1 MRKLQH
7 IILIATLPI
16 LLASCTGKGTTA
28 QREPQPNDTLYT
40 AEAAMKVFAYKP
52 ERALTL
58 IDSAL
63 IVGNIEEDE
72 ARLLR
77 AKIYSQSL
85 VDKQQ
90 DTAQQIL
97 LELLESEYTEDL
109 ANREIVLDLLYN
121 IALNRQQGERQLH
134 WATLKAECC
143 REQGRETEALR
154 TEAEMGYIL
163 AKLGEE
169 EKGLAKLNGVI
180 ATLDGQRHTDEMDA
194 CVIALKRKITVLRQL
209 QRDEEIIP
217 LAQHIIEIVEDYRQH
232 YTEYTDNAYRLPH
245 DKEQTERYCNY
256 YAAQAQGFL
265 ARAYANLGDM
275 ETARHYVDL
284 FEQSDYGKTM
294 SGRSMIARSWCL
306 LGDYDKMLATYDE
319 VKAKMGSDTINSEY
333 AEMLF
338 GYARAAEAA
347 GDLNASIAYWQ
358 RYSDMNNLLNKQLLE
373 SRAHEYATRYQLQ
386 EERMNTE
393 REQAKAKN
401 NRNLA
406 IAGFILAFVAAGFIV
421 WLLIQHR
428 AINRKNRVLVEQI
441 AEAMKYKKMNE
452 ELSAKSE
459 ELKEKSEAL
468 EAKDEVAL
476 SDDELLFRLLSEVIR
491 RERLFTDPGFG
502 RQTLIDRF
510 HLTERRIA
518 AIFAHAGSL
527 PDFIRELRL
536 DYACHLLAEQPEMSI
551 HDIAIA
557 SGFSSLP
564 VFSRDFKRQL
574 EVSPTFYREQ
584 MTAKICKKA

>member
-7 IILIATLPI
+7 FILITALP
-16 LLASCTGKGTTA
+16 LLMAACTGNGTTH
-28 QREPQPNDTLYT
+28 REPQPSDTLYT
-40 AEAAMKVFAYKP
+40 CEAAMKVFAFDP
-52 ERALTL
+52 ERALVI
-58 IDSAL
+58 IDSGL
-63 IVGNIEEDE
+63 LVGNIEEDE

-77 AKIYSQSL
+77 AKVYSQSL

-97 LELLESEYTEDL
+97 MELLESDYTKDL
-109 ANREIVLDLLYN
+109 GNREIVLDLLYN
-121 IALNRQQGERQLH
+121 IAHNRSQGERQLH

-143 REQGRETEALR
+143 REHGRETEALR
-154 TEAEMGYIL
+154 TEAEMGYLL
-163 AKLGEE
+163 ANLGEE

-194 CVIALKRKITVLRQL
+194 CVIALKRKIVILRQQ
-209 QRDEEIIP
+209 QRDEEVIP

-265 ARAYANLGDM
+265 ARAYANLGKT

-284 FEQSDYGKTM
+284 FVQSDYGKTL
-294 SGRSMIARSWCL
+294 SGRSMIARTWCL

-319 VKAKMGSDTINSEY
+319 VKAKMGSDTLNSEY
-333 AEMLF
+333 AEMLL
-338 GYARAAEAA
+338 GYAKAAQAA
-347 GDLNASIAYWQ
+347 GDLNASITYWQ
-358 RYSDMNNLLNKQLLE
+358 RHSEMTQLLNKQLLE
-373 SRAHEYATRYQLQ
+373 SRAYEYATRYQLQ

-393 REQAKAKN
+393 REQAKAQN

-406 IAGFILAFVAAGFIV
+406 LAGFVLALVASGFLV

-441 AEAMKYKKMNE
+441 AEAVKYKK
-452 ELSAKSE
+452 KSE
-459 ELKEKSEAL
+459 ELGVKNRELEGSDEQLFKQLSEA
-468 EAKDEVAL
+468 
-476 SDDELLFRLLSEVIR
+476 IR
-491 RERLFTDPGFG
+491 RERLFTNPNFG
-502 RQTLIDRF
+502 RQMLIDRF
-510 HLTERRIA
+510 HVTERRIGA
-518 AIFAHAGSL
+518 AFAHAGSL

-536 DYACHLLAEQPEMSI
+536 EYACQLLAEHPEMSI
-551 HDIAIA
+551 SDVATA
-557 SGFSSLP
+557 SGFSSLS
-564 VFSRDFKRQL
+564 VFSREFKRKL
-574 EVSPTFYREQ
+574 EVSPSFYREQ
-584 MTAKICKKA
+584 MATKNSKKV